1 MSTSNT
7 PSMQP
12 DGFDAQEAANAS
24 AQRKQIILSGLAKRH
39 AKEKRFRLFGI
50 SSLALGLFFVVLLF
64 GSILY
69 KGLPSF
75 FQTTFNVPV
84 YFDPNIID
92 AGPRPTQKA
101 GESPAQFQERF
112 ITWQSQLSLV
122 DWDAL
127 IINALVAKDTS
138 LEAKRDDLSSIYTS
152 AESYRLR
159 DMVLADPTLIGQK
172 QELKFLADANVD
184 VWLTGKIDRDLPDE
198 QQQLSPEV
206 RQIAD
211 ELEQKGILE
220 HTFNTDL
227 FSNPDSRSSP
237 ASSGLL
243 GAIMGSLYM
252 MLIVIVIS
260 IPIGVASAIYLE
272 EFAPKNWITDVIEV
286 NINNLAAV
294 PSIVFGLLGAAIFI
308 SWMHLPISAPLVGG
322 LVLSLMT
329 LPTVIITTRASLK
342 AVPPSIRQAALG
354 LGASKVQTVF
364 HHVLPLAL
372 PGILTGAIIGVAQ
385 ALGETAPLLLIGMS
399 AFVASVPATPLDQ
412 STALPVQIFL
422 WQNNELTNFFEG
434 RTAAAIIV
442 LLVMMIGLNS
452 LAIWLR
458 KKFEVRW

>member
-1 MSTSNT
+1 MSTSTHNT
-7 PSMQP
+7 DQ
-12 DGFDAQEAANAS
+12 FDQTS
-24 AQRKQIILSGLAKRH
+24 AIEQSQARKKRIESSLSKRH
-39 AKEKRFRLFGI
+39 RKEKTFRFLGFSAVI
-50 SSLALGLFFVVLLF
+50 AGLFFVVLLF
-64 GSILY
+64 GSILA
-69 KGLPSF
+69 KGLPAFWQNSLSL
-75 FQTTFNVPV
+75 PI
-84 YFDPNIID
+84 YFDPTIVNVG
-92 AGPRPTQKA
+92 AKPVQKST
-101 GESPAQFQERF
+101 ESPAQFEQRNIE
-112 ITWQSQLSLV
+112 WQTQLGMV

-127 IINALVAKDTS
+127 IINAMLKKDPK
-138 LEAKRDDLSSIYTS
+138 LESQRDDLSSIYTS
-152 AESYRLR
+152 SEAYKLR
-159 DMVLADPTLIGQK
+159 DMVMANPSLIGQTEQMK
-172 QELKFLADANVD
+172 VLASADVD
-184 VWLTGKIDRDLPDE
+184 VWLAGKIDRSLPDD
-198 QQQLSPEV
+198 QQQLSPEI

-211 ELEQKGILE
+211 QLKANGMIQS
-220 HTFNTDL
+220 TFNTDL
-227 FSNPDSRSSP
+227 FVNPDSRSSP
-237 ASSGLL
+237 ATSGLA
-243 GAIMGSLYM
+243 GAFMGSLFM
-252 MLIVIVIS
+252 MIIVILIA

-272 EFAPKNWITDVIEV
+272 EFAPKNLMTDIVEV

-308 SWMHLPISAPLVGG
+308 GVMHMPLSAPLVGG

-354 LGASKVQTVF
+354 LGASRLQTVF

-412 STALPVQIFL
+412 ATALPVQIYL
-422 WQNNELTNFFEG
+422 WQGNELRNFFEG

-442 LLVMMIGLNS
+442 LLALMIGLNS